1 MTNVTLDN
9 NLLDMTDEEL
19 MVVFQDSNDSNA
31 FNQLCLRYKD
41 KLINFL
47 YRFTGNRQ
55 SAEDLTQDTLM
66 KVYYKKDSYK
76 EIAKFS
82 TWMYTIGSNLAKT
95 ELRKIKRRKTSTF
108 TDLGSEEY
116 GEFQPKD
123 ISYDPNNKEEES
135 EITDELIKE
144 SLLLLD
150 DEFRLIVLL
159 RDIQE
164 LSYEEISKI
173 LQIPLGTVK
182 SRINRARL
190 KLREILKQ
198 KGVTRY

>member
-9 NLLDMTDEEL
+9 KLLDMTDEEL

-123 ISYDPNNKEEES
+123 ISYDPNNNEEDS

-173 LQIPLGTVK
+173 VDVPLGTVK

-190 KLREILKQ
+190 QLQQSLKEF
-198 KGVTRY
+198 K

>member
-1 MTNVTLDN
+1 MENVILNN
-9 NLLDMTDEEL
+9 NLLEMTDEEL
-19 MVVFQDSNDSNA
+19 MAIFQDNNDSNA
-31 FNQLCLRYKD
+31 YNQLCLRYKD

-55 SAEDLTQDTLM
+55 SAEDLTQDTLL
-66 KVYYKKDSYK
+66 KVYFKKDSYK

-95 ELRKIKRRKTSTF
+95 ELRKIKRRKTHTF

-116 GEFQPKD
+116 GDFQPPD
-123 ISYDPNNKEEES
+123 TSYDPNNKEEDT